1 MINFQ
6 SLTHRLYLALAG
18 ALIFLT
24 MLIFAISNFVL
35 QDKSERLYDN
45 MLVAVSKNIDDKLYV
60 KDNKLKLD
68 MDYFSVDTLS
78 EVRSEKIFYRIV
90 APDGRLLAGFEGL
103 ALAEKSGNES
113 VYFYQTQ
120 YAGTPLRAVQY
131 ASRTKLGTAYIV
143 VAESMQGRKATL
155 DGIQKQITFAT
166 VLTCLVAMLLVAF
179 LVQRALKP
187 LNKLQKEIKLRSE
200 SNLEPI
206 TFDVPPEVNALVE
219 SLNKLMARLH
229 KSIKASQNFNADLS
243 HQLRTPLA
251 EMKMQLSLCREE
263 KRADD
268 STLDAL
274 EHNITLM
281 ARMTHQMLHYAKAQN
296 SSITDEYWRVVD
308 VVDFCKEFCCKHAA
322 MIFNKGQSIAF
333 ESELVSVRCR
343 VDEVMLESA
352 LLNLV
357 ENSLKYASSDAE
369 DREITLSV
377 TMSNS
382 LLDISVKD
390 QGPGVDEDRLNDL
403 IERRVRIDQNK
414 QGFGLGLSIAREVAA
429 MHGGSLKVENV
440 TPGFKVSIVGL
451 EVLSDKELNPLL

>member
-155 DGIQKQITFAT
+155 DG
-166 VLTCLVAMLLVAF
+166 
-179 LVQRALKP
+179 LKNRLRLP
-187 LNKLQKEIKLRSE
+187 L
-200 SNLEPI
+200 
-206 TFDVPPEVNALVE
+206 
-219 SLNKLMARLH
+219 
-229 KSIKASQNFNADLS
+229 
-243 HQLRTPLA
+243 
-251 EMKMQLSLCREE
+251 C
-263 KRADD
+263 
-268 STLDAL
+268 
-274 EHNITLM
+274 
-281 ARMTHQMLHYAKAQN
+281 
-296 SSITDEYWRVVD
+296 
-308 VVDFCKEFCCKHAA
+308 
-322 MIFNKGQSIAF
+322 
-333 ESELVSVRCR
+333 
-343 VDEVMLESA
+343 
-352 LLNLV
+352 
-357 ENSLKYASSDAE
+357 
-369 DREITLSV
+369 
-377 TMSNS
+377 
-382 LLDISVKD
+382 
-390 QGPGVDEDRLNDL
+390 
-403 IERRVRIDQNK
+403 
-414 QGFGLGLSIAREVAA
+414 
-429 MHGGSLKVENV
+429 
-440 TPGFKVSIVGL
+440 
-451 EVLSDKELNPLL
+451 